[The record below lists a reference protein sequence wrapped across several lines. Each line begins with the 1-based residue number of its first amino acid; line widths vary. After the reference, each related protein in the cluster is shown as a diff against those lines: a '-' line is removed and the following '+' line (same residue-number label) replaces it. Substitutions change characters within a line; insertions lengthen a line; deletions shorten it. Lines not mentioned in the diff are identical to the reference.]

1 MGKNQTFKYHLL
13 KRISRNQ
20 LQTVLGIVQMWRK
33 KNICCLEPKVVVTP
47 DGSLS
52 ASLNPCF
59 SQRKQSYTPWYL
71 RATRKPPQGV

>member
-1 MGKNQTFKYHLL
+1 MGKNQTFKYYLL

-20 LQTVLGIVQMWRK
+20 PQTVLGIVQMWRN
-33 KNICCLEPKVVVTP
+33 KNICCLGLKVVVTL

-59 SQRKQSYTPWYL
+59 PQRKRSYTPWYL
-71 RATRKPPQGV
+71 RTTRKPPQGV